1 MSAPRKKDDA
11 AILFK
16 TVAKFV
22 TGEVL
27 FSLLGV
33 RSQAGRRSREYSIEL
48 GCGGAYPGFFLKIV
62 VNLPESNFT
71 ARKSLGCAVDKG
83 FVSVTVE
90 QVKVDFCASRPTK
103 QVS

>member
-1 MSAPRKKDDA
+1 MSAPRKKYDA

-22 TGEVL
+22 AGELFFNSGGGITGWQA
-27 FSLLGV
+27 FAGV
-33 RSQAGRRSREYSIEL
+33 FNRVGL
-48 GCGGAYPGFFLKIV
+48 WGAYPGFFLKIV

-71 ARKSLGCAVDKG
+71 ARKGLGCAVDKG